1 MYMANSFLDAVAA
14 RRTCYDLDGDIPI
27 PESHIEQMIDRL
39 LLTVPS
45 AFNGQSTRIVLLL
58 GTHHYTLWRIV
69 KESLKPLLTEEQ
81 FVKSAH
87 KIDSSFAAGFGTV
100 LFFEDQRVVE
110 AQKARYPLY
119 ADKMEDFTSQSSAM
133 HQFALWTALAD
144 EGIGASLQHYNPLID
159 DRVRVHWNIDPAWR
173 LVAQMPFG
181 IPLSTP
187 DEKVQH
193 TPLAARRM
201 FYK

>member
-1 MYMANSFLDAVAA
+1 MANSFLDAVAA

-45 AFNGQSTRIVLLL
+45 AFNGQSTRIMLLL
-58 GTHHYTLWRIV
+58 GAHHNALWKIV
-69 KESLKPLLTEEQ
+69 KESLRPLLDADQFLKTER
-81 FVKSAH
+81 
-87 KIDSSFAAGFGTV
+87 KIDISFAAGYGTV
-100 LFFEDQRVVE
+100 LFFEDWQVVE
-110 AQKARYPLY
+110 AQQKRFPLY
-119 ADKMEDFTSQSSAM
+119 ADRMEEYTLQTSAM

-144 EGIGASLQHYNPLID
+144 EGVGASLQHYNPLID
-159 DRVRVHWNIDPAWR
+159 QAVHHRWAISPAWR
-173 LVAQMPFG
+173 LMAQMPFG

>member
-81 FVKSAH
+81 FIKSAH
-87 KIDSSFAAGFGTV
+87 KIDSSFTAGFGSV

-110 AQKARYPLY
+110 AQKAHIARTMAGVSERTMTNYL
-119 ADKMEDFTSQSSAM
+119 AEARIDKE
-133 HQFALWTALAD
+133 
-144 EGIGASLQHYNPLID
+144 IGS
-159 DRVRVHWNIDPAWR
+159 
-173 LVAQMPFG
+173 
-181 IPLSTP
+181 
-187 DEKVQH
+187 
-193 TPLAARRM
+193 
-201 FYK
+201 

>member
-1 MYMANSFLDAVAA
+1 MANSFLDAVAT

-45 AFNGQSTRIVLLL
+45 AFNGQSTRIMLLL
-58 GTHHYTLWRIV
+58 GAHHNALWKIV
-69 KESLKPLLTEEQ
+69 KDTLRPLLDADQFLKTER
-81 FVKSAH
+81 
-87 KIDSSFAAGFGTV
+87 KIDISFAAGYGTV
-100 LFFEDQRVVE
+100 LFFEDWQVVE
-110 AQKARYPLY
+110 AQKKRFPLY
-119 ADKMEDFTSQSSAM
+119 ADRMEEYTLQTSAM

-144 EGIGASLQHYNPLID
+144 EGVGASLQHYNPLID
-159 DRVRVHWNIDPAWR
+159 QAVHHRWAISPAWR
-173 LVAQMPFG
+173 LMAQMPFG

>member
-1 MYMANSFLDAVAA
+1 MANLFLDAVAA

-27 PESHIEQMIDRL
+27 PEAHIEQMIDRL

-45 AFNGQSTRIVLLL
+45 AFNGQSTRIMLLL
-58 GTHHYTLWRIV
+58 GAHHNALWKIV
-69 KESLKPLLTEEQ
+69 KDTLRPLLDADQFLKTER
-81 FVKSAH
+81 
-87 KIDSSFAAGFGTV
+87 KIDISFAAGYGTV
-100 LFFEDQRVVE
+100 LFFEDWQVVE
-110 AQKARYPLY
+110 AQQKRFPLY
-119 ADKMEDFTSQSSAM
+119 ADRMEEYTLQTSAM

-144 EGIGASLQHYNPLID
+144 EGVGASLQHYNPLID
-159 DRVRVHWNIDPAWR
+159 QAVHHRWAISPAWR
-173 LVAQMPFG
+173 LMAQMPFG

>member
-1 MYMANSFLDAVAA
+1 MANSFLDAVAA

-45 AFNGQSTRIVLLL
+45 AFNGQSTRIMLLL
-58 GTHHYTLWRIV
+58 GAHHNALWKIV
-69 KESLKPLLTEEQ
+69 KESLRPLLDADQFLKTER
-81 FVKSAH
+81 
-87 KIDSSFAAGFGTV
+87 KIDISFAAGYGTV
-100 LFFEDQRVVE
+100 LFFEDWQVVE
-110 AQKARYPLY
+110 AQKKRFPLY
-119 ADKMEDFTSQSSAM
+119 ADRMEEYTLQTSAM

-144 EGIGASLQHYNPLID
+144 EGVGASLQHYNPLID
-159 DRVRVHWNIDPAWR
+159 QAVHHRWAISPAWR
-173 LVAQMPFG
+173 LMAQMPFG

>member
-1 MYMANSFLDAVAA
+1 MANSFLDAVAA

-27 PESHIEQMIDRL
+27 PEAHIEQMIDRL

-45 AFNGQSTRIVLLL
+45 AFNGQSTRIMLLL
-58 GTHHYTLWRIV
+58 GAHHNALWKIV
-69 KESLKPLLTEEQ
+69 KESLRPLLDADQFLKTER
-81 FVKSAH
+81 
-87 KIDSSFAAGFGTV
+87 KIDISFAAGYGTV
-100 LFFEDQRVVE
+100 LFFEDWQVVE
-110 AQKARYPLY
+110 AQKKRFPLY
-119 ADKMEDFTSQSSAM
+119 ADRMEEYTLQTSAM
-133 HQFALWTALAD
+133 HQFALWSALAD
-144 EGIGASLQHYNPLID
+144 EGVGASLQHYNPLID
-159 DRVRVHWNIDPAWR
+159 QAVHHRWAISPAWR
-173 LVAQMPFG
+173 LMAQMPFG

>member
-1 MYMANSFLDAVAA
+1 MAA

-27 PESHIEQMIDRL
+27 PESHIEQIIDRL

-45 AFNGQSTRIVLLL
+45 AFNGQSTRIMLLL
-58 GTHHYTLWRIV
+58 GAHHNALWKIV
-69 KESLKPLLTEEQ
+69 KESLRPLLDADQFLKTER
-81 FVKSAH
+81 
-87 KIDSSFAAGFGTV
+87 KIDISFAAGYGTV
-100 LFFEDQRVVE
+100 LFFEDWQVVE
-110 AQKARYPLY
+110 AQKKRFPLY
-119 ADKMEDFTSQSSAM
+119 ADRMEEYTLQTSAM

-144 EGIGASLQHYNPLID
+144 EGVGASLQHYNPLID
-159 DRVRVHWNIDPAWR
+159 QAVHHRWAISPAWR
-173 LVAQMPFG
+173 LMAQMPFG

>member
-1 MYMANSFLDAVAA
+1 MANSFLDAVAA

-45 AFNGQSTRIVLLL
+45 AFNGQSTRIMLLL
-58 GTHHYTLWRIV
+58 GAHHNALWKIV
-69 KESLKPLLTEEQ
+69 KDTLRPLLDADQFLKTER
-81 FVKSAH
+81 
-87 KIDSSFAAGFGTV
+87 KIDISFAAGYGTV
-100 LFFEDQRVVE
+100 LFFEDWQVVE
-110 AQKARYPLY
+110 AQQKRFPLY
-119 ADKMEDFTSQSSAM
+119 ADRMEEYTLQTSAM

-144 EGIGASLQHYNPLID
+144 EGVGASLQHYNPLID
-159 DRVRVHWNIDPAWR
+159 QAVHHRWAISPAWR
-173 LVAQMPFG
+173 LMAQMPFG

>member
-1 MYMANSFLDAVAA
+1 MANSFLDAVAA

-27 PESHIEQMIDRL
+27 PESHIEQIIDRL

-45 AFNGQSTRIVLLL
+45 AFNGQSTRIMLLL
-58 GTHHYTLWRIV
+58 GAHHNALWKIV
-69 KESLKPLLTEEQ
+69 KESLRPLLDADQFLKTER
-81 FVKSAH
+81 
-87 KIDSSFAAGFGTV
+87 KIDISFAAGYGTV
-100 LFFEDQRVVE
+100 LFFEDWQVVE
-110 AQKARYPLY
+110 AQKKRFPLY
-119 ADKMEDFTSQSSAM
+119 ADRMEEYTLQTSAM
-133 HQFALWTALAD
+133 HHFALWTALAD
-144 EGIGASLQHYNPLID
+144 EGVGASLQHYNPLID
-159 DRVRVHWNIDPAWR
+159 QAVHHRWAISPAWR
-173 LVAQMPFG
+173 LMAQMPFG

>member
-1 MYMANSFLDAVAA
+1 MANLFLDAVAA

-27 PESHIEQMIDRL
+27 PESHIEQIIDRL

-45 AFNGQSTRIVLLL
+45 AFNGQSTRIMLLL
-58 GTHHYTLWRIV
+58 GAHHNALWKIV
-69 KESLKPLLTEEQ
+69 KESLRPLLDADQFLKTER
-81 FVKSAH
+81 
-87 KIDSSFAAGFGTV
+87 KIDISFAAGYGTV
-100 LFFEDQRVVE
+100 LFFEDWQVVE
-110 AQKARYPLY
+110 AQKKRFPLY
-119 ADKMEDFTSQSSAM
+119 ADRMEEYTLQTSAM

-144 EGIGASLQHYNPLID
+144 EGVGASLQHYNPLID
-159 DRVRVHWNIDPAWR
+159 QAVHHRWAISPAWR
-173 LVAQMPFG
+173 LMAQMPFG

>member
-1 MYMANSFLDAVAA
+1 MAHTILDAVAA

-27 PESHIEQMIDRL
+27 PEKRIEQRIDQL

-58 GTHHYTLWRIV
+58 GTHHYTLWHIV
-69 KESLKPLLTEEQ
+69 KETLRPLISEER
-81 FVKSAH
+81 FVQTAR
-87 KIDSSFAAGFGTV
+87 KIESSFASGFGTV
-100 LFFEDQRVVE
+100 LFFEDWQVVE
-110 AQKARYPLY
+110 AQQKRFPLY
-119 ADKMEDFTSQSSAM
+119 ADRMEEYTLQTSAM

-159 DRVRVHWNIDPAWR
+159 EAVRHRWAIDPSWR
-173 LVAQMPFG
+173 LMAQMPFG
-181 IPLSTP
+181 IPLSEP
-187 DEKVQH
+187 EAKEQH
-193 TPLAARRM
+193 TPLAARRF

>member
-1 MYMANSFLDAVAA
+1 MANLFLDAVAA

-27 PESHIEQMIDRL
+27 PEAHIEQMIDRL

-45 AFNGQSTRIVLLL
+45 AFNGQSTRIMLLL
-58 GTHHYTLWRIV
+58 GAHHNALWKIV
-69 KESLKPLLTEEQ
+69 KDTLRPLLDADQFLKTER
-81 FVKSAH
+81 
-87 KIDSSFAAGFGTV
+87 KIDISFAAGYGTV
-100 LFFEDQRVVE
+100 LFFEDWQVVE
-110 AQKARYPLY
+110 AQKKRFPLY
-119 ADKMEDFTSQSSAM
+119 ADRMEEYTLQTSAM

-144 EGIGASLQHYNPLID
+144 EGVGASLQHYNPLID
-159 DRVRVHWNIDPAWR
+159 QAVHHRWAISPAWR
-173 LVAQMPFG
+173 LMAQMPFG

>member
-1 MYMANSFLDAVAA
+1 MATTFLDAVAA

-27 PESHIEQMIDRL
+27 PETHIEQIIDRL

-45 AFNGQSTRIVLLL
+45 AFNSQSTRMVLLL

-69 KESLKPLLTEEQ
+69 KEALRPLLTEAQ
-81 FVKSAH
+81 FEKSAR
-87 KIDSSFAAGFGTV
+87 KIDSSFTAGFGTV

-110 AQKARYPLY
+110 AQKALYPLY
-119 ADKMEDFTSQSSAM
+119 ADKMEDFASQSSAM

-159 DRVRVHWNIDPAWR
+159 DEVRLRWNIDPAWR

-187 DEKVQH
+187 DEKIQH
-193 TPLAARRM
+193 TPLAARRI
-201 FYK
+201 FFKE

>member
-1 MYMANSFLDAVAA
+1 MANLFLDAVAA

-27 PESHIEQMIDRL
+27 PEAHIEQMIDRL

-45 AFNGQSTRIVLLL
+45 AFNGQSTRIMLLL
-58 GTHHYTLWRIV
+58 GAHHNALWKIV
-69 KESLKPLLTEEQ
+69 KESLRPLLDADQFLKTER
-81 FVKSAH
+81 
-87 KIDSSFAAGFGTV
+87 KIDISFAAGYGTV
-100 LFFEDQRVVE
+100 LFFEDWQVVE
-110 AQKARYPLY
+110 AQKKRFPLY
-119 ADKMEDFTSQSSAM
+119 ADRMEEYTLQTSAM

-144 EGIGASLQHYNPLID
+144 EGVGASLQHYNPLID
-159 DRVRVHWNIDPAWR
+159 QAVHHRWAISPAWR
-173 LVAQMPFG
+173 LMAQMPFG

>member
-1 MYMANSFLDAVAA
+1 MANSFLDAVAA

-27 PESHIEQMIDRL
+27 PEAHIEQMIDRL

-45 AFNGQSTRIVLLL
+45 AFNGQSTRIMLLL
-58 GTHHYTLWRIV
+58 GAHHNALWKIV
-69 KESLKPLLTEEQ
+69 KESLRPLLDADQFLKTER
-81 FVKSAH
+81 
-87 KIDSSFAAGFGTV
+87 KIDISFAAGYGTV
-100 LFFEDQRVVE
+100 LFFEDWQVVE
-110 AQKARYPLY
+110 AQQKRFPLY
-119 ADKMEDFTSQSSAM
+119 ADRMEEYTLQTSAM

-144 EGIGASLQHYNPLID
+144 EGVGASLQHYNPLID
-159 DRVRVHWNIDPAWR
+159 QAVHHRWAISSAWR
-173 LVAQMPFG
+173 LMAQMPFG

>member
-1 MYMANSFLDAVAA
+1 MANSFLDAVAA

-27 PESHIEQMIDRL
+27 PESHIEQIIDRL

-45 AFNGQSTRIVLLL
+45 AFNGQSTRIMLLL
-58 GTHHYTLWRIV
+58 GAHHNALWKIV
-69 KESLKPLLTEEQ
+69 KESLRPLLDADQFLKTER
-81 FVKSAH
+81 
-87 KIDSSFAAGFGTV
+87 KIDISFAAGYGTV
-100 LFFEDQRVVE
+100 LFFEDWQVVE
-110 AQKARYPLY
+110 AQKKRFPLY
-119 ADKMEDFTSQSSAM
+119 ADRMEEYTLQTSAM

-144 EGIGASLQHYNPLID
+144 EGVGASLQHYNPLID
-159 DRVRVHWNIDPAWR
+159 QAVHHRWAISPAWR
-173 LVAQMPFG
+173 LMAQMPFG

>member
-1 MYMANSFLDAVAA
+1 MANLFLDAVAA

-27 PESHIEQMIDRL
+27 PEAHIEQMIDRL

-45 AFNGQSTRIVLLL
+45 AFNGQSTRIMLLL
-58 GTHHYTLWRIV
+58 GAHHNALWKIV
-69 KESLKPLLTEEQ
+69 KESLRPLLDADQFLKTER
-81 FVKSAH
+81 
-87 KIDSSFAAGFGTV
+87 KIDISFAAGYGTV
-100 LFFEDQRVVE
+100 LFFEDWQVVE
-110 AQKARYPLY
+110 AQQKRFPLY
-119 ADKMEDFTSQSSAM
+119 ADRMEEYTLQTSAM

-144 EGIGASLQHYNPLID
+144 EGVGASLQHYNPLID
-159 DRVRVHWNIDPAWR
+159 QAVHHRWAISPAWR
-173 LVAQMPFG
+173 LMAQMPFG

>member
-1 MYMANSFLDAVAA
+1 MANLFLDAVAA

-27 PESHIEQMIDRL
+27 PEAHIEQMIDRL

-45 AFNGQSTRIVLLL
+45 AFNGQSTRIMLLL
-58 GTHHYTLWRIV
+58 GAHHNALWKIV
-69 KESLKPLLTEEQ
+69 KESLRPLLDADQFLKTER
-81 FVKSAH
+81 
-87 KIDSSFAAGFGTV
+87 KIDISFAAGYGTV
-100 LFFEDQRVVE
+100 LFFEDWQVVE
-110 AQKARYPLY
+110 AQQKRFPLY
-119 ADKMEDFTSQSSAM
+119 ADRMEEYTLQTSAM

-144 EGIGASLQHYNPLID
+144 EGVGASLQHYNPLID
-159 DRVRVHWNIDPAWR
+159 QAVHHRWAISSAWR
-173 LVAQMPFG
+173 LMAQMPFG